1 MTKYLMVVTTTPKK
15 NHAQKMCRVLVK
27 KSLAACCQI
36 VGPIESRYVWE
47 NRVEVNKEYL
57 CLIKTTKARYKE
69 LEKAIKKIHPYE
81 VPEIIATDISNGY
94 RPYLNWLG
102 NVVK

>member
-1 MTKYLMVVTTTPKK
+1 MVVTTIPKK

-36 VGPIESRYVWE
+36 VGPIESRYVWG
-47 NRVEVNKEYL
+47 NGIEVSKEYL
-57 CLIKTTKARYKE
+57 CLIKTKKTRYKD

-81 VPEIIATDISNGY
+81 VPEIIAIDISNGY
-94 RPYLNWLG
+94 KPYLYWIETS
-102 NVVK
+102 VK

>member
-1 MTKYLMVVTTTPKK
+1 MVITTTPKK
-15 NHAQKMCRVLVK
+15 NHAQKICRVLAK
-27 KSLAACCQI
+27 KYLAACCQI
-36 VGPIESRYVWE
+36 VGPIESHYVWK

-94 RPYLNWLG
+94 KPYLNWLG
-102 NVVK
+102 NAVK